1 MLDGSE
7 IDSSSRFDGK
17 DSLRNMILGKM
28 LTISTLT
35 MDPNS
40 YKRET
45 MILILKR
52 TSITDTPMLQ
62 NGPTLLLSADNQ
74 PEDRGCAVSP

>member
-7 IDSSSRFDGK
+7 IDSNSRFDGK
-17 DSLRNMILGKM
+17 DSQKNTILGKM
-28 LTISTLT
+28 PTTSTLM

-45 MILILKR
+45 T
-52 TSITDTPMLQ
+52 TSISKTISIADTLTLR
-62 NGPTLLLSADNQ
+62 NEPTLLLSADNQ
-74 PEDRGCAVSP
+74 PEDGGCAVSP